1 MDSKDKELSICIA
14 NHDQKNLVKE
24 ESFLGNHYKVISR
37 SGLNVTEIQII
48 EILKEL
54 SAPERIFFLGNRTGV
69 CGIIARY
76 LYPEAE
82 ITMHCLDLYYANK
95 IKRNLSRNGVS
106 SVTVWCKPYIGQK
119 EVFDVIFLQLSKG
132 GATKELVLDF
142 IQQVHQALQTGGKC
156 FFSLEGN
163 DPWIQK
169 QVEKVFGGF
178 SVYSQVKA
186 GYCIVT
192 TKKERLKRV
201 RNFQAEFILTIFG
214 KKPIRLITVP
224 GVFSHREIDQGALA
238 LAEISVS
245 ESQRGDAVL
254 DMGCGCGAVGISVAV
269 NQDVSRV
276 CFVDSNSRAVSI
288 TEKNCHLNGL
298 ERYEVVMSDT
308 GIKEEGGFTLFTGN
322 PPYFSHYKIS
332 ELFINSAYKAL
343 KPGGRAYI
351 VAKTATWHRKFMQNV
366 FGNAE
371 VINRRGYEI
380 IKSIR

>member
-1 MDSKDKELSICIA
+1 MNICITDRDNKTLA
-14 NHDQKNLVKE
+14 KE
-24 ESFLGNHYKVISR
+24 ESFLGDRYKVVSR

-54 SAPERIFFLGNRTGV
+54 SIPERIFFLENRTGV
-69 CGIIARY
+69 CSIIARD

-82 ITMHCLDLYYANK
+82 ITIHCLDLYYANK
-95 IKRNLSRNGVS
+95 IKRNLSKNGVS
-106 SVTVWCKPYIGQK
+106 SVAVWCKPYVGQK

-142 IQQVHQALQTGGKC
+142 IQQVHQALRTGGRC

-169 QVEKVFGGF
+169 QVKEVFGGF
-178 SVYSQVKA
+178 SVHSQTKT
-186 GYCIVT
+186 GCCIVT
-192 TKKERLKRV
+192 TKKKKKLKRV
-201 RNFQAEFILTIFG
+201 RNFQAECTMTIFG
-214 KKPIRLITVP
+214 KKPVRLLTIP

-238 LAEISVS
+238 LAEIAVS
-245 ESQRGDAVL
+245 ESQKDDAVL
-254 DMGCGCGAVGISVAV
+254 DMGCGCGAIGISIAV

-276 CFVDSNSRAVSI
+276 CFADSNSRAVYI
-288 TEKNCHLNGL
+288 TEKNCQLNGL
-298 ERYEVVMSDT
+298 ERYEVIMSDT
-308 GIKEEGGFTLFTGN
+308 GIKEEGGFTLFAGN

-332 ELFINSAYKAL
+332 ELFINSAYRAL

-351 VAKTATWHRKFMQNV
+351 VAKTATWHQKFMKQV

-371 VINRRGYEI
+371 VIRRRGYEI